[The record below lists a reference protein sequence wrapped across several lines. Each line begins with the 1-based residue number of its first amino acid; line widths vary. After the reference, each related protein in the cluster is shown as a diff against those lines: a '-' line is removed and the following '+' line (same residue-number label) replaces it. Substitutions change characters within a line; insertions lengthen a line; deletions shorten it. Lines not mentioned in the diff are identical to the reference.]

1 MAILTGVR
9 ADESLN
15 RFMGLVSQR
24 KLRYADDKPWTTA
37 SPEGFYY
44 TLYPLYDWK
53 ARDIWI
59 YNARTRAIYN
69 PLYDL
74 MYRAGVPLRN
84 MRVCEPFGP
93 EQRKGLWLYHVLEP
107 ETWARMCERVSGA
120 ASGALYANES
130 GAYFALRKRITKPP
144 HHTWRSY
151 AMFLLDVMPER
162 TAEHYRN
169 KIAVYLRWYQTRGF
183 PDDIPDEQEND
194 LGSRDIPSW
203 RRICKTLIKND
214 FWCRTLSFSPNKPR
228 HYERYLQRNERRR
241 KSGDSVTPEVEVL
254 SNMIR
259 QYFSQE
265 RSEEETIRAL
275 NHLRRVLHEV
285 SPFAQEPVDC
295 VLWVKADEVV
305 ANDYNPNVMSS
316 SEKKLLKHSLEQD
329 GFTQPVVV
337 SEEKEHYLVVDGF
350 HRQLLGRKADTRK
363 RLKGWLP
370 VTCINP
376 ERKGQASRIAAT
388 IRHNRARGKHQ
399 ITSMSDIVRDLS
411 RLGWTDERIG
421 TELGMDQ
428 DEVLRLKQISGLTEL
443 FQEENFSPSWTVR

>member
-1 MAILTGVR
+1 M
-9 ADESLN
+9 
-15 RFMGLVSQR
+15 
-24 KLRYADDKPWTTA
+24 
-37 SPEGFYY
+37 
-44 TLYPLYDWK
+44 
-53 ARDIWI
+53 
-59 YNARTRAIYN
+59 
-69 PLYDL
+69 
-74 MYRAGVPLRN
+74 
-84 MRVCEPFGP
+84 
-93 EQRKGLWLYHVLEP
+93 
-107 ETWARMCERVSGA
+107 
-120 ASGALYANES
+120 
-130 GAYFALRKRITKPP
+130 
-144 HHTWRSY
+144 
-151 AMFLLDVMPER
+151 
-162 TAEHYRN
+162 
-169 KIAVYLRWYQTRGF
+169 
-183 PDDIPDEQEND
+183 
-194 LGSRDIPSW
+194 
-203 RRICKTLIKND
+203 
-214 FWCRTLSFSPNKPR
+214 
-228 HYERYLQRNERRR
+228 
-241 KSGDSVTPEVEVL
+241 GDSVTPEVEVL

-363 RLKGWLP
+363 RLKG
-370 VTCINP
+370 
-376 ERKGQASRIAAT
+376 
-388 IRHNRARGKHQ
+388 Q

-443 FQEENFSPSWTVR
+443 FQEENFSPAWTVR